1 MSKILFISWLYKLA
15 SSKYLSLFFLYSK
28 ISIAFIDTS
37 PYFSTISSFFS
48 EFKKVNLS
56 QSKGSKNSK
65 VIMSYS
71 ELLSCKNISL
81 TLVQALLILL
91 LVEKVYSS

>member
-1 MSKILFISWLYKLA
+1 MGKVFFISWLYKLT
-15 SSKYLSLFFLYSK
+15 SSKYLLFFFLYSK

-48 EFKKVNLS
+48 EFKKTNLS
-56 QSKGSKNSK
+56 QSKESKNSK
-65 VIMSYS
+65 IIMFYS
-71 ELLSCKNISL
+71 ELLSCKNISP

-91 LVEKVYSS
+91 LIEKVYLS